1 MTNSA
6 MIFSSKKSIKI
17 DKQLYERLAESAERL
32 GYSSIDELVRHV
44 LEREVSGLDQDID
57 QQQAEEQLR
66 GLGYI
71 E

>member
-17 DKQLYERLAESAERL
+17 DKQLYEQLAESAERL

>member
-1 MTNSA
+1 MNL
-6 MIFSSKKSIKI
+6 
-17 DKQLYERLAESAERL
+17 LYEQLAEVAERS
-32 GYSSIDELVRHV
+32 GYSSVAELVKHV
-44 LEREVSGLDQDID
+44 LEREVTGLDQDID